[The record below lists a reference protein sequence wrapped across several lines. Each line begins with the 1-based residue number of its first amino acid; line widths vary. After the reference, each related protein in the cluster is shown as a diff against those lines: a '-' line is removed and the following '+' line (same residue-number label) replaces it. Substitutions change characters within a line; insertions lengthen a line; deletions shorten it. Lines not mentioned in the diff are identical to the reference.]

1 MDLLTITTAILLGW
15 MLLIITLERLFPY
28 TPGLN
33 LFREGWWL
41 DLVWYTLIQSY
52 FLKILIFDYILAP
65 AKSALGLSEVGYLSH
80 WPIWALVLLF
90 LVTHDLYIY
99 WFHRWQHHN
108 KILWRTHEAH
118 HSVKTVDWLAGS
130 RSHVLEIIINQ
141 TIEFAPIVL
150 LLDNET
156 AAVVVPIK
164 ALLDAMWG
172 MWIHSNIDVN
182 MGKLQYFING
192 PQMHQWHHANHRE
205 VFYANYATKFAFF
218 DWIFG
223 TGFLPGLKPLK
234 HTFFK
239 PREYGLPYEY
249 PREYFL
255 QHAFSFWRFDVK
267 KVENHPWVKPY
278 IEWQQTLLRWLGF
291 SPKDRPAAAEAPPTP
306 TASPAQTSPPAP

>member
-28 TPGLN
+28 TPGLK

-65 AKSALGLSEVGYLSH
+65 AKSALGLSEMGYLSH

-234 HTFFK
+234 HAFFK

-278 IEWQQTLLRWLGF
+278 IEWQQTLLRWLGLD
-291 SPKDRPAAAEAPPTP
+291 PKEPSAAAAETP
-306 TASPAQTSPPAP
+306 SSTTAKPAQTTLTP